1 MSILLI
7 QSSLSV
13 PHHYFFLSLAPKWVR
28 IGDLNLVAEEGNVE
42 AQLLRIQEIFRHPQ
56 YNKEFYYDD
65 IALLKLESKVE

>member
-1 MSILLI
+1 M
-7 QSSLSV
+7 
-13 PHHYFFLSLAPKWVR
+13 
-28 IGDLNLVAEEGNVE
+28 VAEEGNVE